1 MELVWRVKRILLHAL
16 SILGIILPM
25 TWSSKD
31 NCQLPADLSGLWF
44 QNRVENLIVINTTHI
59 ETKGECVQSDGSEKF
74 IFEDK
79 LEGCYRCV
87 VLHQKHHNVLQYKET
102 DCNIASEIDDL
113 CDKINGDAPLNSMFR
128 VDGSPETCPFKSP
141 PFTFSYNRGSGEC
154 RSPISTIDSCTDD
167 SRLLFRYQACPDIQG
182 TESTVE
188 ELLCLASWKEGNDR
202 FLVGKVYHKMATTDE
217 QRYRCFA
224 YKEIDGSLAYQ
235 VAQSGESTCTNGLSA
250 TEGSRTMTFYRVD
263 SQQMSCKFPNWVT
276 NHRRWHTLDYKRLY
290 FVSHHNTSLR
300 VSGDEQD
307 QERRVICHTLVASSH
322 HSVTI
327 VAHATA
333 ACNSGYVCMMIYRR
347 DGHVIELQQSGKVVL
362 VPEEA
367 CNETNFNAIT
377 LPYTTLITASLHSRK
392 CPYLGRYTV
401 SGQKIDGTRRK
412 RQQGDVEAEKCDD
425 EVFES
430 LVVGCTQSSDTM
442 QFYSACASETISEY
456 SCHGSWED
464 NQTSYLIASPVS
476 RTSIGARRFCFIYSK
491 SVADSSFGRNKGKG
505 VAMLQ
510 MSTVTDSC
518 HRHIMPGITGVWAF
532 NLTVNG

>member
-1 MELVWRVKRILLHAL
+1 MLNPSVRSYEITSALEVLLDKKQLSSVQADVVKRDYLDFVSAQEVIDILKQF
-16 SILGIILPM
+16 
-25 TWSSKD
+25 TSSD

-74 IFEDK
+74 IFED
-79 LEGCYRCV
+79 
-87 VLHQKHHNVLQYKET
+87 N
-102 DCNIASEIDDL
+102 
-113 CDKINGDAPLNSMFR
+113 
-128 VDGSPETCPFKSP
+128 PETCPFKSP

-188 ELLCLASWKEGNDR
+188 ELLCLASWKDGNDR

-250 TEGSRTMTFYRVD
+250 TEGSRTMTFYR
-263 SQQMSCKFPNWVT
+263 
-276 NHRRWHTLDYKRLY
+276 
-290 FVSHHNTSLR
+290 
-300 VSGDEQD
+300 
-307 QERRVICHTLVASSH
+307 
-322 HSVTI
+322 
-327 VAHATA
+327 
-333 ACNSGYVCMMIYRR
+333 
-347 DGHVIELQQSGKVVL
+347 GKVVL

-476 RTSIGARRFCFIYSK
+476 RTSVGARRFCFIYSK

-518 HRHIMPGITGVWAF
+518 HRHIMPGITGVWAL

>member
-1 MELVWRVKRILLHAL
+1 MELVWRVKRILLHTL

-31 NCQLPADLSGLWF
+31 NCQLPADWSGLWF

-102 DCNIASEIDDL
+102 DCNIASELDDL
-113 CDKINGDAPLNSMFR
+113 CDEIIGDAPLYSMFR

-154 RSPISTIDSCTDD
+154 KFPISTIDSCTDD

-188 ELLCLASWKEGNDR
+188 ELLCLASWKDGNDR

-250 TEGSRTMTFYRVD
+250 IEGSRTMKLSRVD
-263 SQQMSCKFPNWVT
+263 SQQTSCKFPNWVS

-367 CNETNFNAIT
+367 CNETNFNAVT

-442 QFYSACASETISEY
+442 QFYSACASETISVAWGWKGGM
-456 SCHGSWED
+456 SILLGDVPSTIFDGCRTARSP
-464 NQTSYLIASPVS
+464 LIRLGLAGLSRS
-476 RTSIGARRFCFIYSK
+476 RTPVVIEICLTSS
-491 SVADSSFGRNKGKG
+491 SVTYTSRHVLMVDIVLHAGRQDSRSL
-505 VAMLQ
+505 V
-510 MSTVTDSC
+510 VE
-518 HRHIMPGITGVWAF
+518 
-532 NLTVNG
+532 